1 MNEQTLQDVVES
13 IRGRFYGKYR
23 GIVTQVDAS
32 TMRIKAKVP
41 SVYGDTESGWA
52 LPCVPYA
59 GDSVGFAFLPEVDS
73 AVWIEFEG
81 GNVSF
86 PIWTGGFWLSQQAP
100 SDAQPAVKAI
110 VTKQLKMLFDD
121 DQDSITI
128 QDSNGNSVTLD
139 SSGITLT
146 RGSQTIQ
153 LSDSEIN
160 VNNGALEVM

>member
-1 MNEQTLQDVVES
+1 MNEQILQDVVETQ
-13 IRGRFYGKYR
+13 RGRFYGKYR
-23 GIVTQVDAS
+23 GTVTQVDAG

-41 SVYGDTESGWA
+41 AVLGSTESGWA

-59 GDSVGFAFLPEVDS
+59 GNSVGFAFLPEVDS

-86 PIWTGGFWLSQQAP
+86 PIWTGGFWLSSQVP
-100 SDAQPAVKAI
+100 SDAAAAVKVI
-110 VTKQLKMLFDD
+110 VTKQLKLLFDD

-146 RGSQTIQ
+146 HGSQTVQ
-153 LSDSEIN
+153 VTDSEVN